1 MESMFE
7 SYGPLGVLFEY
18 ILVLVVLLIINYIFF
33 IRKKQKLDKKRVPIE
48 LNYLIRL
55 YGLNVKKI
63 DYKKFVWIYNVINA
77 FIMSSVYIIVI
88 YLVDGFALQLVFAMI
103 LLLLLTIIC
112 YGLLGRYYQKKGDKD
127 VRNKQNRG

>member
-1 MESMFE
+1 MKSMFE

-18 ILVLVVLLIINYIFF
+18 ILVLVILLVINYIFF

-48 LNYLIRL
+48 LNYLIRI

-63 DYKKFVWIYNVINA
+63 NYKKFVWIYNIINA
-77 FIMSSVYIIVI
+77 FILSSVYIIVI

-112 YGLLGRYYQKKGDKD
+112 YGLLGRYYQKKGEKD
-127 VRNKQNRG
+127 VRNK